1 MTVVA
6 VVTLAVPDEE
16 VEGVDVGP
24 APLGAEGED
33 EEHAVGRQEDTV
45 TQELEDRMEDTK
57 KVEKLRIWIGGMNGR
72 HRE

>member
-1 MTVVA
+1 M
-6 VVTLAVPDEE
+6 TLAVPDEE

-33 EEHAVGRQEDTV
+33 EEDAVGRQEDTV

-57 KVEKLRIWIGGMNGR
+57 KI
-72 HRE
+72 